1 MNKWLYVL
9 ASVCALAMATQ
20 FPSANAQGGGY
31 PIADRVA
38 EKVIAHYQ
46 GASCEQLMAQKAQ
59 PPAPEEAQ
67 MKQRAVQ
74 LMRND
79 PGLRTYFLN
88 KVAAPIANKLFECG
102 MIP

>member
-1 MNKWLYVL
+1 MGKWIFAL
-9 ASVCALAMATQ
+9 AATCALMVAINY
-20 FPSANAQGGGY
+20 PSASAQGAY

-38 EKVIAHYQ
+38 DKVIAHYQ
-46 GASCEQLMAQKAQ
+46 SASCEQLMAKRAQ
-59 PPAPEEAQ
+59 PPSPEEGQ
-67 MKQRAVQ
+67 MKEKAVQ

-79 PGLRTYFLN
+79 PGMRTYFLN

>member
-1 MNKWLYVL
+1 MGKWIFALALSCALVL
-9 ASVCALAMATQ
+9 AIK
-20 FPSANAQGGGY
+20 FPSANAQGGY

-46 GASCEQLMAQKAQ
+46 SASCEQLMAKKEQ
-59 PPAPEEAQ
+59 PPSPEEAQ

-74 LMRND
+74 LLRND
-79 PGLRTYFLN
+79 PQMRSYFLN
-88 KVAAPIANKLFECG
+88 KVAGPVVNKLFECG